1 MSKSKIGGVIAGV
14 VIIGGLV
21 LGMSCTEKIKPGYVG
36 VIYSIGGGIDGE
48 TLGK

>member
-21 LGMSCTEKIKPGYVG
+21 LGMSCTEKINQDM
-36 VIYSIGGGIDGE
+36 SA
-48 TLGK
+48 